1 MKRYAALLLCLLAAP
16 LYLAAKTDNI
26 DLPFQGDPEVLGGWV
41 SVAYVDSAEEFSPDA
56 VQPADELF
64 FKGIQFLPGGATDSL
79 NETWTRGFV
88 ISPADRTASKY
99 EIKRLGGE
107 DYLFVEWKSG
117 DYILRDMDPGY
128 YVMVREKD
136 YPRLGP
142 ADARPEQA
150 APKSYNCMNA
160 ALGRGI
166 CRKPKPAVF
175 GREPL
180 KELPVYKPDSA
191 KGWQVDLR
199 SMDLRKLDLAGRTAD
214 LLHADFDSRTKFPK
228 ILPPGYAPAEIMELG
243 KNPGL
248 GVRALHQKGFTG
260 KGVAIAIIDQPLLTG
275 HQEYAGA
282 LKTYEEIH
290 LFEKEPAATMHGAAV
305 ASLAVGRTCGVAP
318 GASLH
323 YIATDFT
330 DGRNAIDFRF
340 LASAVD
346 RVVAISEALPPGKGI
361 RALSISRGFRPGDR
375 GAAAL
380 LESIAKA
387 RKAGMLVVT
396 TSPEAYYDFRFNGL
410 GRGPLSDP
418 DARDS
423 YRPGLF
429 WERMF
434 FSGGG
439 RNESGRLLLPMDSRT
454 TASPTGKE
462 DYVFY
467 TDGGMS
473 WSAPYLAGLYAL
485 ALEADQALSP
495 EAFLRRALAT
505 AGAARFSRD
514 GENYTLEGIAAPAS
528 LLSEIK

>member
-1 MKRYAALLLCLLAAP
+1 MNKAAALLLCLLSAP
-16 LYLAAKTDNI
+16 LSLAARTDNI
-26 DLPFQGDPEVLGGWV
+26 DLPFRGDPEVLGRWR

-56 VQPADELF
+56 VQPAEELF
-64 FKGIQFLPGGATDSL
+64 FKGLEFLPGGATESG
-79 NETWTRGFV
+79 NEIWTRGFV

-99 EIKRLGGE
+99 ELKRLGGE
-107 DYLFVEWKSG
+107 EYLFMEWKSG
-117 DYILRDMDPGY
+117 DYILRGTAPGY
-128 YVMVREKD
+128 YVLVREKD
-136 YPRLGP
+136 YARLGP
-142 ADARPEQA
+142 EDARPERA

-160 ALGRGI
+160 TLGRGI
-166 CRKPKPAVF
+166 CRRPEPAVF
-175 GREPL
+175 SREPF
-180 KELPVYKPDSA
+180 KELPVYKPGSE
-191 KGWQVDLR
+191 KSWQVDLR
-199 SMDLRKLDLAGRTAD
+199 GMDLRKLDLSGRTAD
-214 LLHADFDSRTKFPK
+214 LLRADFDTRTKFPK
-228 ILPPGYAPAEIMELG
+228 ALPPGYVPEEILELG

-248 GVRALHQKGFTG
+248 GVRALHQRGLTG

-275 HQEYAGA
+275 HKEYSGA
-282 LKTYEEIH
+282 LKSYEELH
-290 LFEKEPAATMHGAAV
+290 LFEKAPAAAMHGAAV
-305 ASLAVGRTCGVAP
+305 ASIAVGKTCGVAP

-323 YIATDFT
+323 YLATDFT
-330 DGRNAIDFRF
+330 DGARGIDFRF

-346 RVVAISEALPPGKGI
+346 RVVAISEALPKGKGI

-418 DARDS
+418 DSRDS

-429 WERMF
+429 WERTF
-434 FSGGG
+434 YPGG

-454 TASPTGKE
+454 TASPAGSE

-467 TDGGMS
+467 TEGGMS
-473 WSAPYLAGLYAL
+473 WAAPYLAGLYAL
-485 ALEADQALSP
+485 ALEADPALSP

-514 GENYTLEGIAAPAS
+514 GVDFSLEGIVDPAS
-528 LLSEIK
+528 LLTVQE